1 MCVIFEQWPG
11 LMAGRKEETYLS
23 IDWSP
28 RSIQVLPRDQ
38 GADAMGIGELELPDS
53 NASRYLG
60 LIKRDQ
66 GKCFPKECEF
76 KYPITTTKV
85 ELNTL
90 SRRFSIL
97 AAYYN
102 HFRS

>member
-1 MCVIFEQWPG
+1 MCVIVEQWPG

-38 GADAMGIGELELPDS
+38 GTDAMGIGELELPDS
-53 NASRYLG
+53 NASRYPG

-76 KYPITTTKV
+76 KYPITTKV
-85 ELNTL
+85 EYSFKEVFYST
-90 SRRFSIL
+90 FIL
-97 AAYYN
+97 Q
-102 HFRS
+102 SLQELK